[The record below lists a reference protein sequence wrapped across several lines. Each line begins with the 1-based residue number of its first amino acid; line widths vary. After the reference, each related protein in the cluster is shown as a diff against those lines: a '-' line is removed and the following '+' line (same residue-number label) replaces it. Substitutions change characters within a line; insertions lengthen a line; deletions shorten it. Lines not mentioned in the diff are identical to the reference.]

1 MVNYFIYA
9 KDFSASTN
17 GMRFYHSHGL
27 KTLYQFKKDVKKIQ
41 KEILTAGDTPT
52 ESRIAYLHWGE
63 ACYEVSENETRK
75 TYHAR
80 EGDHDATDPTGFI
93 NWIRDYNNYGEGD
106 TVKLLYII
114 TDGLISENLVQKC
127 FELNEKMHYEK
138 VIFHAFSE
146 NLRAINLSVAAS
158 FLKGQC
164 MIYRNNEL
172 YDNVDMST
180 EYNYDKINLHNFA
193 AEREHLKS
201 YIKLKYISKFKY
213 EEATALQEIEKLK
226 NLRNRLF
233 RELTLMETD
242 KKENTPVN
250 LETKDKT
257 VFLREIVKTNWYK
270 SLNESVNVEN
280 NEIEK
285 SISTLITPDV
295 THSTT
300 LTYSLPQDPKALK
313 FFYANTRSIVKHGKL
328 DELKCI
334 LKSFSSYIHVII
346 LCETWIKSDSEA
358 ESLALPYYT
367 HYYNYRTDGKGGG
380 VSIYVHNNLEHNF
393 IEELTED
400 DNHYLWVHLKRFSL
414 DIGAIYKPGRTN
426 SDNFLETYTQQLQKR
441 KRVIVFGDFNYD
453 LLMTN
458 LRPTQKEQCKDYKR
472 TLKEN
477 GYTILNKVDPKYT
490 TRDTA
495 TTRTILDHICTSL
508 KNNRFHLA
516 IIQSAMADHKHLYLE
531 VNNCK
536 TEKPKRLSYHAI
548 DYTKLQTIA
557 QEQLP
562 TNLNKFEE
570 IQSAL
575 SIAVNESK
583 ITKTKIQNP
592 PRSDWINRDII
603 DAIDKRNELW
613 YAHLKTPSDEHS
625 KSEYITKKEEVHKA
639 IQTTKSQY
647 YYMAFKKCNLE
658 VSKEGRGVFEI
669 CERTFR
675 PFYTINQHKSF
686 YEELVKNTRK
696 VQISDDDETDKIE
709 ITYGA
714 IDSLEMNRVL
724 SRYKLFIDCS
734 TNQHHTNQTL
744 LQRPGYMLL
753 KSVYIKITGIPRL

>member
-41 KEILTAGDTPT
+41 KEILTAGETPT

-127 FELNEKMHYEK
+127 FELNKKMHYEK

-201 YIKLKYISKFKY
+201 YIKIKYISKFKY
-213 EEATALQEIEKLK
+213 EEATAFQEIEKLK

-233 RELTLMETD
+233 RELSLMETD

-270 SLNESVNVEN
+270 SLNESVNVEK

-285 SISTLITPDV
+285 SISTLINYIVNDIK
-295 THSTT
+295 S
-300 LTYSLPQDPKALK
+300 YEFDALK
-313 FFYANTRSIVKHGKL
+313 FDKIFDKTVN
-328 DELKCI
+328 E
-334 LKSFSSYIHVII
+334 
-346 LCETWIKSDSEA
+346 
-358 ESLALPYYT
+358 
-367 HYYNYRTDGKGGG
+367 
-380 VSIYVHNNLEHNF
+380 
-393 IEELTED
+393 EELTNIDFATEQEIEFPDIILED
-400 DNHYLWVHLKRFSL
+400 EKGIPVILLTDCSL
-414 DIGAIYKPGRTN
+414 MDKIIFHNARPQDARSYRQRSQKTQSTTHTRGRQRARSYKI
-426 SDNFLETYTQQLQKR
+426 QLQTRQR
-441 KRVIVFGDFNYD
+441 KQIKQASYSKF
-453 LLMTN
+453 
-458 LRPTQKEQCKDYKR
+458 KS
-472 TLKEN
+472 
-477 GYTILNKVDPKYT
+477 T
-490 TRDTA
+490 TE
-495 TTRTILDHICTSL
+495 CP
-508 KNNRFHLA
+508 
-516 IIQSAMADHKHLYLE
+516 LYLIDDKE
-531 VNNCK
+531 IMESIGHFYTLNVYK
-536 TEKPKRLSYHAI
+536 QLLSSNMTDPLTRKQFRGGLVLI
-548 DYTKLQTIA
+548 DSDQFDKYNDYIL
-557 QEQLP
+557 
-562 TNLNKFEE
+562 
-570 IQSAL
+570 AL
-575 SIAVNESK
+575 
-583 ITKTKIQNP
+583 T
-592 PRSDWINRDII
+592 
-603 DAIDKRNELW
+603 
-613 YAHLKTPSDEHS
+613 Y
-625 KSEYITKKEEVHKA
+625 
-639 IQTTKSQY
+639 
-647 YYMAFKKCNLE
+647 FKGNLE

-675 PFYTINQHKSF
+675 PFYTIDQHKSF

-696 VQISDDDETDKIE
+696 VQISNDDETDKIE

-724 SRYKLFIDCS
+724 SRYKLFIDCVRES
-734 TNQHHTNQTL
+734 EKYPTLSEYVAKLSKSSLDYDELHVQIFVETLNQSKAF
-744 LQRPGYMLL
+744 MLYDL
-753 KSVYIKITGIPRL
+753 RATRLPFLRVDML